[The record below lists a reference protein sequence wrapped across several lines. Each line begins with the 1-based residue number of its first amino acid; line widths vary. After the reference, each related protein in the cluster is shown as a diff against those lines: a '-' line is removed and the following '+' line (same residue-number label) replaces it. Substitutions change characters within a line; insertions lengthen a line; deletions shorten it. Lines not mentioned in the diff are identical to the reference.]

1 MIPPNGRNFI
11 KKQKE
16 KRVMGKKVTTA
27 THGGVSETKGRVLTA
42 TTERMQVPRKIHEPK
57 GSKVAVVGGM
67 PDSTEVEGKVVRV
80 LY

>member
-1 MIPPNGRNFI
+1 
-11 KKQKE
+11 
-16 KRVMGKKVTTA
+16 MGKKVTTA

-42 TTERMQVPRKIHEPK
+42 ETELKGILGAAREPK